1 MQRSRV
7 CMSAHLE
14 LERES
19 GMGDVA
25 DFVLAGEMIASVV
38 FFVMK
43 TCSSSIVSSPTA
55 EFR

>member
-1 MQRSRV
+1 MN
-7 CMSAHLE
+7 AHLE

-25 DFVLAGEMIASVV
+25 NFVFAEMIASVV
-38 FFVMK
+38 FLVMK
-43 TCSSSIVSSPTA
+43 TCSLSIVSSPTA